1 MFCKAILCLFDFE
14 IKDLMQFLGVAI
26 SGFCLLF
33 TYKTFKQAENI
44 NRIQEERR
52 REEEVR
58 YKLECIIRELR
69 IQCYKVVVNI
79 LNLENISKQL
89 REGQQYKDI
98 KKQYEET
105 KNELDELL
113 MSGLDGRFNEM
124 IKDYNLQEYEKKF
137 LRKICND
144 YVFNNEEF
152 YLECLIR
159 DNFSNRDNKLDD
171 KEINTYIHSFL
182 NNVRCAKQICEV
194 YKFDYEMIDK
204 IYLKVVFSKNY
215 DQKKTN

>member
-1 MFCKAILCLFDFE
+1 MLCKMMLYLFGFDIQDIL
-14 IKDLMQFLGVAI
+14 QFLGVAI
-26 SGFCLLF
+26 SGFCLFF

-79 LNLENISKQL
+79 ETIKKWL
-89 REGQQYKDI
+89 RETLPYKDI
-98 KKQYEET
+98 KKKYEET
-105 KNELDELL
+105 KNELNELL

-152 YLECLIR
+152 YLECLIS

-171 KEINTYIHSFL
+171 KEINTYIHSFF
-182 NNVRCAKQICEV
+182 NNFRLAKQICEV

-204 IYLKVVFSKNY
+204 IYSKVVFSKNY
-215 DQKKTN
+215 DQKTN